1 MSHGQVLLFYVMEH
15 FPQLELP
22 NLGLS
27 DVAPTS
33 DSVHV
38 SLTNITLLLIAK
50 ENEAAEVEQMQ
61 QTTIKKENIVYT
73 TKFHQN

>member
-1 MSHGQVLLFYVMEH
+1 MEH
-15 FPQLELP
+15 FQLLELP

-50 ENEAAEVEQMQ
+50 ENEAAEVKQMQ

-73 TKFHQN
+73 TKFHQNWKRFQFW

>member
-1 MSHGQVLLFYVMEH
+1 MPHGQVLLFYVMEH
-15 FPQLELP
+15 FQLLELP

-50 ENEAAEVEQMQ
+50 ENEAAEVKQMQ